1 MVIYPW
7 GQYVSVEAIKTVSKR
22 ERVGIGRVVSTTL
35 PAILAFVFAI
45 LFILPFKITVG
56 CGPFDIPTWA
66 IVLVSIMLILE
77 FLMLAVARTRGY
89 SRSYQLII
97 GIVFSILALVVLFLP
112 RIPLIYII
120 THC

>member
-1 MVIYPW
+1 M
-7 GQYVSVEAIKTVSKR
+7 EAIRTVSKPG
-22 ERVGIGRVVSTTL
+22 RVSVRQVVSTTL

-45 LFILPFKITVG
+45 LFILPWKIIVG
-56 CGPFDIPTWA
+56 CTPFDVPTSA
-66 IVLVSIMLILE
+66 VILVSIMLILE
-77 FLMLAVARTRGY
+77 FLMLAVARKRGCLKA
-89 SRSYQLII
+89 YQLII